1 MNTHLSIEEFVDAID
16 ATLPADRRAH
26 LQSCEACRREMSELG
41 VLAKDVEASAVVPEP
56 SPLFWDHF
64 SRRVKEATATTSVPS
79 HGWWPSWRPMV
90 AFGAML
96 VVAITT
102 VVWRGTISDVRRNA
116 TPGAAA
122 GVVALAEP
130 MTDDLM
136 APDESLDFMVN
147 LASDLSA
154 DELQDLAQPNADV
167 TAAALDQL
175 TSAQRARLARLIA
188 AEMGGK
194 SEN

>member
-16 ATLPADRRAH
+16 GTLPGDRRTH
-26 LQSCEACRREMSELG
+26 LQNCEACRREMSELG

-64 SRRVKEATATTSVPS
+64 SRRVKEATATTTVPS
-79 HGWWPSWRPMV
+79 HAWWPAWRPMV

-102 VVWRGTISDVRRNA
+102 VVWRGTPSEVRTMA
-116 TPGAAA
+116 PGTA
-122 GVVALAEP
+122 GVVAAAEP

-147 LASDLSA
+147 LASNLSFE
-154 DELQDLAQPNADV
+154 ELQDVAQPTRDV

-175 TSAQRARLARLIA
+175 TSEQRARLARLIA

-194 SEN
+194 GEN

>member
-16 ATLPADRRAH
+16 GTLPGDRRTH
-26 LQSCEACRREMSELG
+26 LQDCEACRREMAELG
-41 VLAKDVEASAVVPEP
+41 VLAKDVQGSAVVPEP

-64 SRRVKEATATTSVPS
+64 SRRVNEATATRVVPS
-79 HGWWPSWRPMV
+79 RAWSPSWRPMV

-96 VVAITT
+96 VVAVTT
-102 VVWRGTISDVRRNA
+102 VVWRGISPDVRTT
-116 TPGAAA
+116 TPNAA
-122 GVVALAEP
+122 GMVAATEP
-130 MTDDLM
+130 MTDDLL

-147 LASDLSA
+147 LASNLSP
-154 DELQDLAQPNADV
+154 DELQDLAQPTREV

-175 TSAQRARLARLIA
+175 TPAQRARLARLIA
-188 AEMGGK
+188 AEMGGS

>member
-16 ATLPADRRAH
+16 GTLPGDRRAH
-26 LQSCEACRREMSELG
+26 LQHCEACRREMAELG

-64 SRRVKEATATTSVPS
+64 SRRVQEATAASTVPS
-79 HGWWPSWRPMV
+79 RAWWPSWRPMV

-102 VVWRGTISDVRRNA
+102 VVWRGTAPDVRTRPSS
-116 TPGAAA
+116 T
-122 GVVALAEP
+122 GVVAAVEP

-136 APDESLDFMVN
+136 APDESVDFMVN
-147 LASDLSA
+147 LASNLSI
-154 DELQDLAQPNADV
+154 DELQDLAQPTRDV
-167 TAAALDQL
+167 TAAAVDQL
-175 TSAQRARLARLIA
+175 SPEQRARLARLIA

>member
-16 ATLPADRRAH
+16 GTLPGDRRAH
-26 LQSCEACRREMSELG
+26 LQNCEACRREMAELG

-64 SRRVKEATATTSVPS
+64 SRRVKDATATTSVPS
-79 HGWWPSWRPMV
+79 SGWWPSWRPMI

-102 VVWRGTISDVRRNA
+102 VVWRGTTSEIRRTPAA
-116 TPGAAA
+116 TS
-122 GVVALAEP
+122 GVVATSEP

-136 APDESLDFMVN
+136 ATNESLDFMVN
-147 LASDLSA
+147 LASNLSFE
-154 DELQDLAQPNADV
+154 ELQDVARPTADV

-175 TSAQRARLARLIA
+175 TPAQRAKLAHLIA
-188 AEMGGK
+188 AQMGGS

>member
-16 ATLPADRRAH
+16 GALPGDRRAH
-26 LQSCEACRREMSELG
+26 LQNCEACRREMAELG

-64 SRRVKEATATTSVPS
+64 SRRVKEATATTAVPS
-79 HGWWPSWRPMV
+79 HGWWPAWRPIV

-102 VVWRGTISDVRRNA
+102 VVWRGAETDVRRTA
-116 TPGAAA
+116 TTTSGILAT
-122 GVVALAEP
+122 AEP

-147 LASDLSA
+147 LASNLSFE
-154 DELQDLAQPNADV
+154 ELQDVAQPTADV

-175 TSAQRARLARLIA
+175 TPAQRARLARLIA
-188 AEMGGK
+188 AQMGGS